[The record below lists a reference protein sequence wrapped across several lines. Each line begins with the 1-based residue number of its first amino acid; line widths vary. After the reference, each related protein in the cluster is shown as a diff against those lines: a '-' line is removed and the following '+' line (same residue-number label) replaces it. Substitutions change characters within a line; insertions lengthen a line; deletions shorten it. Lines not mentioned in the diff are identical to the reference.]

1 MSGRD
6 VFLPFPFYL
15 FLLTS
20 YFFPLSSSHFVYDS
34 HFVSSLYIVVITGKD
49 PTLPTPVTPS
59 VGVGSVGSVGSFWLI
74 TIIYAR
80 TRETIYFWI
89 TSNAFFTM
97 SLSSL
102 KTLKY
107 SLMSH
112 RSRAMR
118 AFSCNFR

>member
-1 MSGRD
+1 M
-6 VFLPFPFYL
+6 
-15 FLLTS
+15 
-20 YFFPLSSSHFVYDS
+20 DS
-34 HFVSSLYIVVITGKD
+34 ETKKQ
-49 PTLPTPVTPS
+49 PTHVTHVAPKL
-59 VGVGSVGSVGSFWLI
+59 GVGWATWVGYFWLI